1 MTEPLQVGQFAIV
14 DHEPV
19 DRGPNAGYFHGK
31 GPADDRAELYI
42 VAEGTTPAGE
52 AFAGHIVSGAGQLW
66 AGLDI
71 SLTGALQRLF
81 HEAHRNLADWNRKS
95 IAQHRVSIGLSAFG
109 RRGPQAVIAQAGPS
123 VAFHA
128 TGGRVIPYYTDEEH
142 GRPLGSGPLEPQLTR
157 INFLPG
163 DRLLLLSTVALAE
176 CDDELIAGILQLPV
190 DQVLPELWRRLQ
202 DARHL
207 TVLLVTAP
215 DGPARGARASAIAS
229 PANLPAASAP
239 EMVIGGEPASR
250 ETPAPSRRDTPR
262 AHGITPLALTLEPAD
277 DAFQPSLFIE
287 EKQEDLVAVA
297 RAQLTSIG
305 TRARRAAYL
314 PMESAEAP
322 EPLRRAVGENV
333 LAQLAADGMA
343 RAAASRAAASR
354 TPMPALPQLA
364 TATTASAHPL
374 SWRVAQPAPGPIT
387 IAPSNGGGSNGTP
400 ANDAVP
406 GGLPERRQHRRR
418 QQSFSRGLVREEV
431 PPPPP
436 SHHEEI
442 PLAAELAEDVR
453 ARATVASVAGDTI
466 AGENA
471 VTING
476 GGSLVRVRSKP
487 SGRWKG
493 SSSGGGG
500 ARTALK
506 GLPPTWLIILA
517 GLTVL
522 VAVVGFIAL
531 PGMLSKDEGERYA
544 SLIDQAEQKIAVAR
558 SFSQDPAER
567 RRVLTEAQAL
577 LLEARDL
584 SANGPEAES
593 LISEVAG
600 ALSVMDAVKTPAAVE
615 TIASLEQFG
624 EKPVAATRL
633 TVSNDAAYILDS
645 ASGQVIAIKLADGER
660 KVVYGEDKDAKRG
673 RPIATTFTDGNDLGG
688 PALLVADDGRGLWAV
703 TAAGGLKPVP
713 FAAPAGLKITDITMF
728 GRDLFV
734 LDSTASIIYRFS
746 PSDGGYNATPFK
758 WLDTPDLAGARR
770 LMVDGE
776 AITVDTNGS
785 VRRFSGQLSLVMSE
799 AGIDK
804 KLVAPETPVLAGKN
818 DIALLDAANDR
829 VVVFRRDGSFDR
841 QYRHPDFKAMSAF
854 TMRNGVAYVFSGG
867 KLRRVTF

>member
-19 DRGPNAGYFHGK
+19 DRGPNAGFFHGK

-66 AGLDI
+66 AGLDM

-81 HEAHRNLADWNRKS
+81 QEAHRNLIDWNRKS

-109 RRGPQAVIAQAGPS
+109 RRGSQAVIAQAGPS

-128 TGGRVIPYYTDEEH
+128 TATGVFPYYTDEEH
-142 GRPLGSGPLEPQLTR
+142 GRPLGTGPLEPQLTR
-157 INFLPG
+157 ISFLPG
-163 DRLLLLSTVALAE
+163 DRLLLLSSVAVAAL
-176 CDDELIAGILQLPV
+176 DDDLIAGILRLPV

-207 TVLLVTAP
+207 TVLLV
-215 DGPARGARASAIAS
+215 
-229 PANLPAASAP
+229 SAP
-239 EMVIGGEPASR
+239 EATTRPGRAAVAPPAEPYIIGANEP
-250 ETPAPSRRDTPR
+250 PAEAPPSPPRRDAPR
-262 AHGITPLALTLEPAD
+262 AELPWPVAEPQD

-287 EKQEDLVAVA
+287 EKQEDTVAAA
-297 RAQLTSIG
+297 RAQLTNIG
-305 TRARRAAYL
+305 ERARRAAYL
-314 PMESAEAP
+314 PMESAQAP

-333 LAQLAADGMA
+333 LAQLAADGLA
-343 RAAASRAAASR
+343 RAAASRAAAL
-354 TPMPALPQLA
+354 PMPSPAVA
-364 TATTASAHPL
+364 SSAHPL
-374 SWRVAQPAPGPIT
+374 SWRVAQPLASTVTFGAP
-387 IAPSNGGGSNGTP
+387 AAAAAGGGGGGGASVSFDP
-400 ANDAVP
+400 VP
-406 GGLPERRQHRRR
+406 SSIPERRQHRRR
-418 QQSFSRGLVREEV
+418 QQSFSRSLVREEV

-436 SHHEEI
+436 PHHEEI

-453 ARATVASVAGDTI
+453 ARASVASVAGETI

-476 GGSLVRVRSKP
+476 GGSLVRVRTRP
-487 SGRWKG
+487 AGRWKG
-493 SSSGGGG
+493 SSSGGGA
-500 ARTALK
+500 ARTALHR
-506 GLPPTWLIILA
+506 LPPTWLIILA

-522 VAVVGFIAL
+522 VAVVGVIAL
-531 PGMLSKDEGERYA
+531 PGMLSKNEGERYA

-584 SANGPEAES
+584 SQNGPEAQS

-600 ALSVMDAVKTPAAVE
+600 ALSVMDAVKTPATVE
-615 TIASLEQFG
+615 VIASLEQFG

-633 TVSNDAAYILDS
+633 TVSNDSAYILDS
-645 ASGQVIAIKLADGER
+645 ASAQIIAIKLADGER

-688 PALLVADDGRGLWAV
+688 PALLIADEGRGLWAYS
-703 TAAGGLKPVP
+703 AAGGLKAVP
-713 FAAPAGLKITDITMF
+713 FAAPAGMKVTDITMF

-734 LDSTASIIYRFS
+734 LDSAASAIYRFS

-758 WLDTPDLAGARR
+758 WLDTPDLAAARR

-776 AITVDTNGS
+776 AITVDANGS
-785 VRRFSGQLSLVMSE
+785 VRRFSGQISLVLSE

-804 KLVAPETPVLAGKN
+804 KLVAAESPLAAGKN
-818 DIALLDAANDR
+818 DIAILDAANDR
-829 VVVFRRDGSFDR
+829 IVVFRRDGSFDR
-841 QYRHPDFKAMSAF
+841 QYRHADFKAMSAF
-854 TMRNGVAYVFSGG
+854 TMRANGDAYVFSGG
-867 KLRRVTF
+867 KLRRVIF